1 MRELRDAVGAE
12 ISLGWEP
19 VWDGLDTARDLVEAR
34 VANVPN
40 GGVWPHHTR
49 PALALT
55 CQSASERSPSSGWRT
70 VPEWSLSQL
79 SLQHAME

>member
-12 ISLGWEP
+12 ICLGWES
-19 VWDGLDTARDLVEAR
+19 VWDGLDTARDLVEAW
-34 VANVPN
+34 VANVSD

-55 CQSASERSPSSGWRT
+55 RQSSSERSPSSGWRT
-70 VPEWSLSQL
+70 IPEWSLSQL
-79 SLQHAME
+79 SLQHGMK